1 MKVIAI
7 EEHFTIQAIAEANS
21 ARRTATGTGAVP
33 PPGRMASQVSRL
45 QDLGAGRLA
54 DMDASGITMQVL
66 SHVGP
71 ATQALDAASAVPLAR
86 EANDALAQAV
96 AAHPD
101 RFAGFATLP
110 TPDPRAA
117 AAELERAVTSLGFK
131 GALING
137 HTQGRF
143 LDDQAFWPILEAAE
157 SLGVAIYLHPT
168 EPVAAV
174 RDAYYAGFDPAVS
187 QLLATSGWGWHIET
201 GLHSLRLILA
211 GIFDRFPRLQIII
224 GHMGEALP
232 FMLART
238 NTVLNQSVTHLQRS
252 VEDYFLA
259 HFSIT
264 TSGFFTNPPL
274 LCTLPVVGAGRI
286 LFAVDYPFSTNDEGR
301 RFLDAAPLSQED
313 KERIAHGNAER
324 LLRL

>member
-1 MKVIAI
+1 
-7 EEHFTIQAIAEANS
+7 
-21 ARRTATGTGAVP
+21 
-33 PPGRMASQVSRL
+33 MAQL
-45 QDLGAGRLA
+45 QDLGTGRLA
-54 DMDASGITMQVL
+54 DMDATGISMQVL
-66 SHVGP
+66 SHTGP
-71 ATQALDAASAVPLAR
+71 ATQTLDAASAVPLAR

-117 AAELERAVTSLGFK
+117 ASELERAVTTLGFK

-137 HTQGRF
+137 HTHGRF
-143 LDDQAFWPILEAAE
+143 LDDRAFWPILETAE
-157 SLGVAIYLHPT
+157 GLGVPIYLHPT

-201 GLHSLRLILA
+201 GLHALRLILA
-211 GIFDRFPRLQIII
+211 GVFDRFPRLQFII
-224 GHMGEALP
+224 GHMGEAVP

-238 NTVLNQSVTHLQRS
+238 NTVLNQSVTRLPRS

-259 HFSIT
+259 HFHVT
-264 TSGFFTNPPL
+264 NSGFFTNPPL
-274 LCTLPVVGAGRI
+274 LCTLPVVGIDRM
-286 LFAVDYPFSTNDEGR
+286 LFAVDYPFSTNEEGIG
-301 RFLDAAPLSQED
+301 FLDTAPLSQED
-313 KERIAHGNAER
+313 RERIAHGNAER

>member
-1 MKVIAI
+1 MKIIAI
-7 EEHFTIQAIAEANS
+7 EEHFVTQAIAGANS
-21 ARRTATGTGAVP
+21 AQRAAPGAGATRSP
-33 PPGRMASQVSRL
+33 LMAAQMSRL
-45 QDLGAGRLA
+45 QDLGAGRLG
-54 DMDASGITMQVL
+54 DMDAAGITMQVL
-66 SHVGP
+66 SHTGP
-71 ATQALDAASAVPLAR
+71 ATQTLDAASAVPLAR

-117 AAELERAVTSLGFK
+117 AAELERAVTALGFK
-131 GALING
+131 GAMING
-137 HTQGRF
+137 HTRSRF

-157 SLGVAIYLHPT
+157 GLGVPIYLHPT

-187 QLLATSGWGWHIET
+187 QALATSGWGWHIET
-201 GLHSLRLILA
+201 GLHALRLILA
-211 GIFDRFPRLQIII
+211 GVFDRFPRLQIII
-224 GHMGEALP
+224 GHMGEAVP

-238 NTVLNQSVTHLQRS
+238 STRLDQSITHLPHS
-252 VEDYFLA
+252 IEDYFRA
-259 HFSIT
+259 HFFIT
-264 TSGFFTNPPL
+264 NSGFFTDAPL
-274 LCTLPVVGAGRI
+274 LCTLPVVGADRI
-286 LFAVDYPFSTNDEGR
+286 LFAVDYPFSTNEEGR